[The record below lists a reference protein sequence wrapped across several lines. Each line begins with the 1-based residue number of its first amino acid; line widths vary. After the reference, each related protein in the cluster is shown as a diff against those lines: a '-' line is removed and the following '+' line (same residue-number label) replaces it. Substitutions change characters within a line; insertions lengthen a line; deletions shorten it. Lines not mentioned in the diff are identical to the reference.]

1 MKFKKLLGFFVLLL
15 CVSVE
20 ADDCPMKIDP
30 PAVVVK
36 YGDPVSVNCTVFT
49 EHVGMGWVAKQN
61 PVPNQPGVQFLLWTV
76 ENLTVWD
83 INPQCFANFKGVPQ
97 CLRKVSVT
105 VYNTPDSVSIRSEN
119 HTGPLVEGYQYKL
132 VCEVQNV
139 APVQNLTVKWYKG
152 TEVVNITLHPG
163 ESKTPVNVSS
173 TLLITPN
180 RTDDGAQYKCVA
192 ELQLGS
198 EREWS
203 PPAVESEAF
212 SITVHY
218 SPVISKGGE
227 NVTMAQGEMVFLSC
241 RVQGNPSPHVQWVSP
256 SGNVNHSTVKNNSIA
271 IKVSADSPGVY
282 TCTASNHLGNATKIF
297 SVTVNSPSSHS
308 LTTTALPKDTPDS
321 VSIRFENHTGP
332 LVEGRQ
338 YRLVCEVQNVAPVQ
352 NLTVK
357 WYKGTEVVNITLY
370 PGESKTPV
378 NVSSTLLIT
387 PNRTDDGA
395 QYKCVAELQ
404 LGSEREWS
412 PPAVE
417 SEALSFPVH
426 YPPVISEG
434 DKNVIVDQGSMVSL
448 NCTVQGNPS
457 PLFQWTS
464 PSGNVDFLTPKKN
477 NSIISADSSGVY
489 TCSASNYLGSTTR
502 TVSITV
508 VKKDYTIFAVIPV
521 AILFLLIAFILFLM
535 KRKRQYGN
543 YSVSKRHS
551 EHTVNPNSIPMQCL
565 ISNGAH
571 QSLQKSTADTEDQ
584 D

>member
-1 MKFKKLLGFFVLLL
+1 M
-15 CVSVE
+15 E
-20 ADDCPMKIDP
+20 ADDCPIEIDP

-61 PVPNQPGVQFLLWTV
+61 DVPNQQGVQFLLWTV

-97 CLRKVSVT
+97 CLKKVLVT
-105 VYNTPDSVSIRSEN
+105 VYS
-119 HTGPLVEGYQYKL
+119 
-132 VCEVQNV
+132 
-139 APVQNLTVKWYKG
+139 
-152 TEVVNITLHPG
+152 
-163 ESKTPVNVSS
+163 
-173 TLLITPN
+173 
-180 RTDDGAQYKCVA
+180 KCV
-192 ELQLGS
+192 
-198 EREWS
+198 
-203 PPAVESEAF
+203 F
-212 SITVHY
+212 SL
-218 SPVISKGGE
+218 
-227 NVTMAQGEMVFLSC
+227 FL
-241 RVQGNPSPHVQWVSP
+241 
-256 SGNVNHSTVKNNSIA
+256 
-271 IKVSADSPGVY
+271 
-282 TCTASNHLGNATKIF
+282 L
-297 SVTVNSPSSHS
+297 
-308 LTTTALPKDTPDS
+308 
-321 VSIRFENHTGP
+321 
-332 LVEGRQ
+332 
-338 YRLVCEVQNVAPVQ
+338 
-352 NLTVK
+352 
-357 WYKGTEVVNITLY
+357 
-370 PGESKTPV
+370 
-378 NVSSTLLIT
+378 
-387 PNRTDDGA
+387 TDDGA

-477 NSIISADSSGVY
+477 NSTISADSSGVY

>member
-218 SPVISKGGE
+218 
-227 NVTMAQGEMVFLSC
+227 
-241 RVQGNPSPHVQWVSP
+241 
-256 SGNVNHSTVKNNSIA
+256 
-271 IKVSADSPGVY
+271 
-282 TCTASNHLGNATKIF
+282 
-297 SVTVNSPSSHS
+297 
-308 LTTTALPKDTPDS
+308 
-321 VSIRFENHTGP
+321 
-332 LVEGRQ
+332 
-338 YRLVCEVQNVAPVQ
+338 
-352 NLTVK
+352 
-357 WYKGTEVVNITLY
+357 
-370 PGESKTPV
+370 
-378 NVSSTLLIT
+378 
-387 PNRTDDGA
+387 
-395 QYKCVAELQ
+395 
-404 LGSEREWS
+404 
-412 PPAVE
+412 
-417 SEALSFPVH
+417 
-426 YPPVISEG
+426 PPVISEG